1 MANLTKTLLDA
12 ISIIANKTIEEV
24 SSDKTIKAIVEKV
37 VSTSEGKYFVT
48 CNGGSFYAYTQ
59 SGSTEV
65 YQEGEQVYILVPE
78 DDMGQKKFIIGRTE
92 NGEDLLPKSPTT
104 GLLNDYVTLGDNAII
119 ENKYSAEEGEIKTH
133 KMQPLSL
140 NSHLQMHY
148 YYCYLRNPSNVSE
161 LNDKY
166 DNFNYPCVNINEEE
180 FSNSAKNAKALLIR
194 SRFKASIDTDKIGNY
209 GIIVNIAFADTTNPQ
224 TDENGETVYPP
235 RLIAYV
241 LDTSKMTGNPMRFY
255 DYTSQYTI
263 ENFDGEN
270 FLYIDSI
277 VAFSEGFVDQDIA
290 AHDNDDDIYIYIDK
304 LEVVALDE
312 ISATENGYK
321 LRLTT
326 PWGNTIKQGE
336 NKDLKISANL
346 SYLGQ
351 IINKDAVFY
360 WGVKDPSI
368 TSTTDGYNFKIGTG
382 YRYLDNKKDELV
394 LNVGD
399 LTARENTYICTVT
412 YESSIVLK
420 ASVSLYNNNNDIN
433 ITIESDQGTNFQ
445 FNEGSPTL
453 TCLINGK
460 TRDYQDKYSDSAF
473 SFVWSKEDE
482 EFGTIVLDGTKAQLE
497 KERDEKLQDSKNSGK
512 ITEIL
517 SYYSTRISQLE
528 NISYPNG
535 VHGPQITCKLKNT
548 NNYVIYSCSVYRG
561 GVYVGYGSI
570 TLQNSKN
577 VINNNYY
584 ITITNGSQV
593 FQYNEAGIAPNSEK
607 VKNPINV
614 LDLTAV
620 FHNPQGA
627 EVTPRKVRWV
637 VPQDRTL
644 INIPTLGLQ
653 TDVVT
658 GERYY
663 SGNVYPLSIKDS
675 YDSQCNNNQL
685 TVIVT
690 HADGTEYR
698 QTTNLLFTKIGEIGT
713 NGTDTVV
720 KIDKI
725 TTINIP
731 VDEPL
736 TIIKQSNSTKYNN
749 GNSISTPV
757 LEANLYTNNNQVLGY
772 NTKWTIAG
780 TSKDQ
785 GRTYKVSGTSN
796 NSNECT
802 IAYNGDLTKLDTR
815 IVEAEVSLQGKYYH
829 SFYGIPAIEYESG
842 YDYEHYPIRIIDK
855 DTLKTVLYDSSGNN
869 PIYNENQGV
878 HVELEN
884 WNGYLEWIAT
894 GGPTNNNPNLLLSK
908 TPRVKEGDTTLKIA
922 DDVVSVQTRILDI
935 QDRGQAC
942 AEGAIDVN
950 TQEYIKRF
958 LNDIERIAIDGLL
971 TIPIKLDSL
980 WNRLDTFLKDSPDRE
995 NSQINIVYQIYSEL
1009 FETIKEEY
1017 ESRQDINA
1025 ACTKPYDAVQAIW
1038 NSEWPSVITED
1049 RLHIQNNTNVGDIS
1063 NIEQLVERYK
1073 QVYNSRSD
1081 DSSTAII
1088 DKSTLFDKTIKDY
1101 LNEYNDKTTYTGHP
1115 LLVECT
1121 QVLMAYL
1128 NLLVDETNARL
1139 DDNNYNY
1146 PSEDLKEKVKNQY
1159 ASIVTDWDLNNI
1171 KENIKAV
1178 IKASGEEMAEVY
1190 DGIRKIYAY
1199 YQQLFLNVQKY
1210 HVAEESDTLSVWMSL
1225 LKGQNPQQLNWIYVM
1240 PDSKKSFNG
1249 LYMNNNVV
1257 GTVHIKQGNKDNVVA
1272 KVYVPII
1279 MTLNTYELAALNG
1292 WDGTNV
1298 EIGDDHILTPQ
1309 IGAGIKDSATNTFTG
1324 MVMGAIS
1331 NTATPDQNKTESV
1344 LDKADRAEKVGLIGY
1359 SNGKQSVFIDAK
1371 TGSTYLGLPEQ
1382 DSNVGIDEGR
1392 IELIPGGISKIGN
1405 WKIGNRFLYNIVDG
1419 TYDIRHDIDH
1429 PDKLEKIMVPHDK
1442 HGIILSSDKP
1452 YIHVKGEVYKNN
1464 NLQNINYQDEYN
1476 NISPGDSLELRMDP
1490 GDNSLFSII
1499 QHTSGFGDENIDDL
1513 HFGYRDVT
1521 SNNDVTIVRDY
1532 QADKNINSFTSQKD
1546 TEYYIYSLATDANGN
1561 YQPYYQDDNNVIW
1574 VNSGSNSNII
1584 INSSVFFKDI
1594 LPEVNFKKTAG
1605 DNPVFS
1611 CDKDTGVITYNPN
1624 NLTWKNGTEGS
1635 SNGEGWQC
1643 TTEETVSNNS
1653 FVVNFEYTKDIQ
1665 EVVDDQG
1672 NKTGSI
1678 EKDIKIGTVKNTS
1691 DKSLYQIKLSNS
1703 QINYDLSGIN
1713 LDNSADN
1720 YLQFYVVLNDNDG
1733 INAAILESEIIDL
1746 LTVQNN
1752 SDIILYSINNNG
1764 LIKNTE
1770 YKLKLKLYIK
1780 EYTINTC
1787 CSCTIKSDSA
1797 EQYKAAPDSEYGV
1810 VSIQNYS
1817 SGSEI
1822 SFTAKLDDGK
1832 NSISGK
1838 YTFMKYSNTCD
1849 FYFKL
1854 NSSYASKK
1862 YDFILWRKGS
1872 DTAIAAGQTDGTNLA
1887 KFFSNQ
1893 DTRWENLT
1901 TIKTINNSSYPLPT
1915 AKNPWYISF
1924 YSEGA
1929 YTLETFGY
1937 ETELSTYNNTDKDTT
1952 GTERRIATFTVVQ
1965 NEGKENFS
1973 VGTPTAEKDSI
1984 KNTVNTDIN
1993 TIPFYRLI
2001 NENVVDMIDKNIYQ
2015 INWGQWDKDQNNSN
2029 NYNKQEVF
2037 WNFNINWVINK
2048 ENVKGSKPPEG
2059 ENKLCVKDD
2068 TGIINLQGVP
2078 YAKTYWKNNSIR
2090 VCFYDDYKKRVNSS
2104 KNTSNEKQ
2112 YGYIDIAE
2120 NNNISYKYIKT
2131 LKASIVNSWFEN
2143 KNSSN
2148 TWIEIDEDTLNSQ
2161 LIYWKEFIR
2170 VGLDENGRFF
2180 SAGLQ
2185 DKKTYS
2191 RTGVIHA
2198 FGKVPKLYGQ
2208 EIRAEGSS
2216 NNYVP
2221 ILKIFSQK
2229 AGSQSQMN
2237 TTYITQGQNDKGS
2250 ISIRTAENGYIELA
2264 ASQYSSNNENTVP
2277 EAVSFIQ
2284 IGKINSNRKLGVK
2297 IQSDDNNKIELNKN
2311 LSINTNSMVIAFPD
2325 EIIQYQI
2332 ANKNKKYV
2340 RIKTPEYILSSVDG
2354 SSLKGTEATSTL
2366 IDYGHYR
2373 INAFVDIISKEETN
2387 DDQTVTKTIKEPK
2400 IQLQVGEK
2408 KTGLAISPNEVE
2420 LKTIGGYSIKIN
2432 DKKGAFTFKNMKL
2445 EFDINQNIITLK
2457 NRNAF
2462 IQMKAPT
2469 LLDQQQQHF
2478 IQLSSTSNGSIGINI
2493 DNKITV
2499 KGRQGLTVEGPS
2511 TLMGKVSIK
2520 NNLYTAQN
2528 LYIGYTDDNK
2538 VNNIEKAIYLI
2549 KKDKTYFKFLAEN
2562 FERLFDWYNTC
2573 RWGIACDGNTLRLRN
2588 VARENSPE
2596 GAFSEEDSKKY
2607 EWNFHTMKP
2616 NTYKGS
2622 I

>member
-119 ENKYSAEEGEIKTH
+119 ENKYSAKEGEIKTH

-166 DNFNYPCVNINEEE
+166 DNFNYPCVSINEEE

-336 NKDLKISANL
+336 NKDLKISASL

-497 KERDEKLQDSKNSGK
+497 KERDEKLQDSKNKNDGK

-663 SGNVYPLSIKDS
+663 SGDIYPLSIKDS

-720 KIDKI
+720 KINEI
-725 TTINIP
+725 TTLNIP

-749 GNSISTPV
+749 GSSIDTPV

-780 TSKDQ
+780 ISGDK
-785 GRTYKVSGTSN
+785 GRTYNVSGTSD

-802 IAYNGDLTKLDTR
+802 VKYNGDSTKLDIR
-815 IVEAEVSLQGKYYH
+815 IVEAEISLQGKYYH

-884 WNGYLEWIAT
+884 WNGYLEWTAT
-894 GGPTNNNPNLLLSK
+894 GGPTDDNPNLLLSK

-922 DDVVSVQTRILDI
+922 DDVVNVQTNILNI

-1049 RLHIQNNTNVGDIS
+1049 RLHIQNNTNVGNIS

-1081 DSSTAII
+1081 DTSTATI
-1088 DKSTLFDKTIKDY
+1088 DKSTLFDKVINDY
-1101 LNEYNDKTTYTGHP
+1101 LNEYNSDNTIYTGHS
-1115 LLVECT
+1115 LLVEYT

-1128 NLLVDETNARL
+1128 NLLVDETNVYL
-1139 DDNNYNY
+1139 DNNYNY
-1146 PSEDLKEKVKNQY
+1146 PSEDLKGKVKNQY
-1159 ASIVTDWDLNNI
+1159 DSIISDWSLDNI
-1171 KENIKAV
+1171 KENIKAI

-1190 DGIRKIYAY
+1190 DGIRKIYTY

-1225 LKGQNPQQLNWIYVM
+1225 LKGQNPQQLNWVYVM

-1257 GTVHIKQGNKDNVVA
+1257 GTVYIKQGSNDNVVA
-1272 KVYVPII
+1272 KVYIPII

-1309 IGAGIKDSATNTFTG
+1309 IGAGIKDSVTNTFTG
-1324 MVMGAIS
+1324 MVMGAIN
-1331 NTATPDQNKTESV
+1331 NTGTPDPDEPENI
-1344 LDKADRAEKVGLIGY
+1344 LNKADRAEKVGLIGY

-1392 IELIPGGISKIGN
+1392 IELIPGGTSKIGN

-1419 TYDIRHDIDH
+1419 TYDIRQDIDH
-1429 PDKLEKIMVPHDK
+1429 PDKLKKIMVPHDK
-1442 HGIILSSDKP
+1442 HGIILSSDNP
-1452 YIHVKGEVYKNN
+1452 YIHVKGEVYENS

-1490 GDNSLFSII
+1490 GNNSLFSII
-1499 QHTSGFGDENIDDL
+1499 QHTTGFGDENIDDL
-1513 HFGYRDVT
+1513 YFGYRMPNEDAI
-1521 SNNDVTIVRDY
+1521 IVKNY
-1532 QADKNINSFTSQKD
+1532 QADKNIDELISWKKEKLQKNSLTNEELEESQKKD
-1546 TEYYIYSLATDANGN
+1546 AEYYIYSLATDKNGN
-1561 YQPYYQDDNNVIW
+1561 YKSYYKDGESIDHTWTTNNLS
-1574 VNSGSNSNII
+1574 SG
-1584 INSSVFFKDI
+1584 INGEI
-1594 LPEVNFKKTAG
+1594 LLKTVLPNDCFKKTTDPA
-1605 DNPVFS
+1605 VFT
-1611 CDKDTGVITYNPN
+1611 CDEDTGTITYNPN
-1624 NLTWKNGTEGS
+1624 NLVWDIDDNHNNGNEIRGS
-1635 SNGEGWQC
+1635 SNNNGWRSI
-1643 TTEETVSNNS
+1643 TEQTISADD
-1653 FVVNFEYTKDIQ
+1653 FIINFEY
-1665 EVVDDQG
+1665 
-1672 NKTGSI
+1672 NKNYQSI
-1678 EKDIKIGTVKNTS
+1678 NQNINIGEIKNTS
-1691 DKSLYQIKLSNS
+1691 GKTLYQIKILNCQLENELIGIDLSNS
-1703 QINYDLSGIN
+1703 QN
-1713 LDNSADN
+1713 N
-1720 YLQFYVVLNDNDG
+1720 YLQFYIVLNNNDD
-1733 INAAILESEIIDL
+1733 IEKAILKSEIIDFSI
-1746 LTVQNN
+1746 TQNMN
-1752 SDIILYSINNNG
+1752 IVLYSDDNVGLSQDQNIIYYLKANLVINEYSINTNCSNTIG
-1764 LIKNTE
+1764 KKIKSTYKIPPDPEYGTVEIIDISTSTSFKSFNKNSNFISGQ
-1770 YKLKLKLYIK
+1770 YKLYK
-1780 EYTINTC
+1780 EN
-1787 CSCTIKSDSA
+1787 
-1797 EQYKAAPDSEYGV
+1797 
-1810 VSIQNYS
+1810 N
-1817 SGSEI
+1817 
-1822 SFTAKLDDGK
+1822 
-1832 NSISGK
+1832 
-1838 YTFMKYSNTCD
+1838 KYSIEFKINDNLNT
-1849 FYFKL
+1849 
-1854 NSSYASKK
+1854 
-1862 YDFILWRKGS
+1862 YDFVLWRKGT
-1872 DTAIAAGQTDGTNLA
+1872 DVAIAGGRVGSGNVA
-1887 KFFSNQ
+1887 KFFTNEDQ
-1893 DTRWENLT
+1893 EWDKIA
-1901 TIKTINNSSYPLPT
+1901 TIKKDLNYSAPS
-1915 AKNPWYISF
+1915 KDEPWYISF
-1924 YSEGA
+1924 YPIG
-1929 YTLETFGY
+1929 YCTTETTKY
-1937 ETELSTYNNTDKDTT
+1937 SIVNSTDSAEEDSSSTDNPKEDSGSINNA
-1952 GTERRIATFTVVQ
+1952 II
-1965 NEGKENFS
+1965 ENLFS
-1973 VGTPTAEKDSI
+1973 VTK
-1984 KNTVNTDIN
+1984 
-1993 TIPFYRLI
+1993 YRLTNADI
-2001 NENVVDMIDKNIYQ
+2001 VQMTSKYLYEIKWGTWENYE
-2015 INWGQWDKDQNNSN
+2015 
-2029 NYNKQEVF
+2029 EVKAS
-2037 WNFNINWVINK
+2037 WNLNINWTFG
-2048 ENVKGSKPPEG
+2048 NVLGSIP
-2059 ENKLCVKDD
+2059 NDTSLLCVKGDNN
-2068 TGIINLQGVP
+2068 IVNLQGIP
-2078 YAKTYWKNNSIR
+2078 YSKTYWNNDNEKIL
-2090 VCFYDDYKKRVNSS
+2090 CFYKEYYNKVNSENG
-2104 KNTSNEKQ
+2104 KKQ

-2120 NNNISYKYIKT
+2120 NKNIYYKYIKT
-2131 LKASIVNSWFEN
+2131 LKKNIVNNWFE
-2143 KNSSN
+2143 KSSSKY
-2148 TWIEIDEDTLNSQ
+2148 TEIKESDIDKQN
-2161 LIYWKEFIR
+2161 IYWKEFIR

-2185 DKKTYS
+2185 DKKTFS
-2191 RTGVIHA
+2191 RTGIIHA
-2198 FGKVPKLYGQ
+2198 FGKVSNLYGQ
-2208 EIRAEGSS
+2208 EIRAESS
-2216 NNYVP
+2216 TNNYLP

-2229 AGSQSQMN
+2229 VDSQMK
-2237 TTYITQGQNDKGS
+2237 TTYITQGQNDKGN

-2264 ASQYSSNNENTVP
+2264 TSQYSSNNENTVP
-2277 EAVSFIQ
+2277 NTLSFIKV
-2284 IGKINSNRKLGVK
+2284 GKFNNNFGIQ
-2297 IQSDDNNKIELNKN
+2297 IQSNENKIELNKT
-2311 LSINTNSMVIAFPD
+2311 LSMNIGSMTMNFKD
-2325 EIIQYQI
+2325 KIQYWI
-2332 ANKNKKYV
+2332 NDTNKNYIQ
-2340 RIKTPEYILSSVDG
+2340 IKTPAYFVSSVQGNGLGGEKDD
-2354 SSLKGTEATSTL
+2354 AN
-2366 IDYGHYR
+2366 DYGHYR
-2373 INAFVDIISKEETN
+2373 ISGFID
-2387 DDQTVTKTIKEPK
+2387 TIKQDNIEKKEPK
-2400 IQLQVGEK
+2400 IQLQTGKEK
-2408 KTGLAISPNEVE
+2408 SGLNISPNEVE
-2420 LKTIGGYSIKIN
+2420 LKITQGYLKINKEGGMFAFGNNIINIKSNTIILKNNNANIQMTSNNNITISSNTNTNITISDRIKIQSN
-2432 DKKGAFTFKNMKL
+2432 TIEIGDKINIEKKGT
-2445 EFDINQNIITLK
+2445 
-2457 NRNAF
+2457 
-2462 IQMKAPT
+2462 
-2469 LLDQQQQHF
+2469 H
-2478 IQLSSTSNGSIGINI
+2478 
-2493 DNKITV
+2493 
-2499 KGRQGLTVEGPS
+2499 
-2511 TLMGKVSIK
+2511 IK
-2520 NNLYTAQN
+2520 NGHVYLSDD
-2528 LYIGYTDDNK
+2528 LYIGY
-2538 VNNIEKAIYLI
+2538 NNETREASPKTIRFYKEKKSGENRYITLSP
-2549 KKDKTYFKFLAEN
+2549 DFLYQI
-2562 FERLFDWYNTC
+2562 FDWYNNY
-2573 RWGIACDGNTLRLRN
+2573 RWVMYVNGNTLMLKQIN
-2588 VARENSPE
+2588 PKKNEAWYNHSNSAYPLNTIIWEPKTFENWKH
-2596 GAFSEEDSKKY
+2596 G
-2607 EWNFHTMKP
+2607 EWD
-2616 NTYKGS
+2616 
-2622 I
+2622 